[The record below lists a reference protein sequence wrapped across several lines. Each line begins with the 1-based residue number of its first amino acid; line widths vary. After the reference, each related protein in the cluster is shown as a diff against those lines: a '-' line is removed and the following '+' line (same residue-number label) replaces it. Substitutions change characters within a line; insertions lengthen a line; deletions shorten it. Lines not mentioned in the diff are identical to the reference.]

1 MRQLKVY
8 FFISPPYEGGDER
21 GGCHRIREAYNLPF
35 NPLVHKEEIRATTQK
50 KLTQKRNI

>member
-1 MRQLKVY
+1 MK
-8 FFISPPYEGGDER
+8 EGVV
-21 GGCHRIREAYNLPF
+21 RIREAYNLPF